1 MSTAQG
7 KAARFKC
14 SKKLELSH
22 CVVLSASGLV
32 RQNRHVV
39 SVRSFFLNC
48 HAVSVRSFFLSCHAV
63 SVRSFFVSRHTVSVR
78 CFFLS
83 CHAVSVRC
91 FFLSCHAVSVRSFFL
106 NCHAVSVRSFFL
118 NCHVVSIRSFFFHYF
133 SNTLQANSR
142 CSNQQNSVTHSC
154 QYNGMDASVRELS
167 LIHI

>member
-1 MSTAQG
+1 MQQEVRVISTAQG

-106 NCHAVSVRSFFL
+106 NCH
-118 NCHVVSIRSFFFHYF
+118 VVSIRSFFFHYF
-133 SNTLQANSR
+133 SNTLRANSR

-154 QYNGMDASVRELS
+154 QYNGMDASVREF
-167 LIHI
+167 

>member
-1 MSTAQG
+1 MQQEVRVMSTAQG

-83 CHAVSVRC
+83 CHAVSVR
-91 FFLSCHAVSVRSFFL
+91 
-106 NCHAVSVRSFFL
+106 SFFL

-154 QYNGMDASVRELS
+154 QYNGMDASVREF
-167 LIHI
+167 